1 MFGFDMAQIVG
12 FGLHLL
18 IFLALGA
25 VAILA
30 WRRMAQLRSSIDSL
44 RAAATNLHA
53 LVAPPAPPQLSHP
66 QISQTLDDIRQRL
79 IGDLDE
85 ADARQAA
92 QPQSADALRNWALL
106 RAASAVTYAYKRA
119 EAAASNELRVAGIG
133 ATAELTTAGFQSLVL
148 INGGAVVAVLTLI
161 GTVWSSNKDT
171 AKAMLATAKLGLLGF
186 GAGLAFAILGI
197 GLAFLAQVAFQQS
210 QSVTGK
216 IWRWGAFLAGVAS
229 LAGFAFGAWSVA
241 AALTGV

>member
-1 MFGFDMAQIVG
+1 MAQIVG

-18 IFLALGA
+18 IFLVLGA

-66 QISQTLDDIRQRL
+66 QVSQTLDNVWQQL
-79 IGDLDE
+79 IGDLNE
-85 ADARQAA
+85 ADARQAAA

-106 RAASAVTYAYKRA
+106 RAASAITYAYKRA

-133 ATAELTTAGFQSLVL
+133 ATADLTTAGFQSLVL

-161 GTVWSSNKDT
+161 GTVWSGNKDT
-171 AKAMLATAKLGLLGF
+171 AKAMLAAAKLGLLGF

-210 QSVTGK
+210 QSITGK